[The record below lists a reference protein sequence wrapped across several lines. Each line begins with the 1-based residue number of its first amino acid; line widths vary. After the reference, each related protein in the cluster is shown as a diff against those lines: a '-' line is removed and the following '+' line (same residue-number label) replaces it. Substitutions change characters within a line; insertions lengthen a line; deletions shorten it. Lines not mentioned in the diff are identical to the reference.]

1 MKKSY
6 LILFL
11 GGALV
16 AVGMILSYTGASM
29 ISNQVTF
36 KETIVNGTIPSTVEK
51 VLDPAINSKGVFVLR
66 IENSDSANI
75 VATIYDPSG
84 EQVFSKKIDNIKME
98 EYFDINSKGR
108 YTLEVRNGGEQV
120 QVLFGLSQM
129 PDRFVVLLN
138 TLGQYMILSGFVGA
152 AIAIIYAI
160 KIRQKSS

>member
-1 MKKSY
+1 M
-6 LILFL
+6 LFR
-11 GGALV
+11 
-16 AVGMILSYTGASM
+16 S
-29 ISNQVTF
+29 
-36 KETIVNGTIPSTVEK
+36 
-51 VLDPAINSKGVFVLR
+51 
-66 IENSDSANI
+66 SDSANI

-84 EQVFSKKIDNIKME
+84 GQVFSKKIDSIKME

-108 YTLEVRNGGEQV
+108 YTLEVSNGGEQV

>member
-16 AVGMILSYTGASM
+16 AVGIILSYTGASM

-84 EQVFSKKIDNIKME
+84 EQVFSKKN
-98 EYFDINSKGR
+98 R
-108 YTLEVRNGGEQV
+108 
-120 QVLFGLSQM
+120 
-129 PDRFVVLLN
+129 
-138 TLGQYMILSGFVGA
+138 
-152 AIAIIYAI
+152 
-160 KIRQKSS
+160 